1 MSNTV
6 NDSAIKKLK
15 LLFTVVDRPKGE
27 FYLDVISQFDVNC
40 QMAVNGLGTATSELV
55 ELLGLEPHK
64 AVILS
69 VVREDMV
76 DTIMNTLEDKFATIR
91 NGKGVAF
98 AVPLIAN
105 FDEQDAQ
112 VAVNLP
118 THAFDY
124 FKLPTLESIEAT
136 ELLTGTTL
144 NVTLDANAP
153 VHLTVP
159 GWSGAIVKFTLPE
172 IEA

>member
-15 LLFTVVDRPKGE
+15 LLVTIVERPKGE

-40 QMAVNGLGTATSELV
+40 QLAMSGLGTATSELV

-69 VVREDMV
+69 VVREDMM

-98 AVPLIAN
+98 AIPLSSVIG
-105 FDEQDAQ
+105 
-112 VAVNLP
+112 VNLYR
-118 THAFDY
+118 FLSDRR
-124 FKLPTLESIEAT
+124 E
-136 ELLTGTTL
+136 
-144 NVTLDANAP
+144 V
-153 VHLTVP
+153 
-159 GWSGAIVKFTLPE
+159 
-172 IEA
+172 

>member
-40 QMAVNGLGTATSELV
+40 QLAMGGLGTATSDLV

-64 AVILS
+64 VVILS

-76 DTIMNTLEDKFATIR
+76 EQIMNCLEDKFATIR
-91 NGKGVAF
+91 NGKGISF
-98 AVPLIAN
+98 AVPLSSVIG
-105 FDEQDAQ
+105 
-112 VAVNLP
+112 VNLYQ
-118 THAFDY
+118 FLSDNRMGR
-124 FKLPTLESIEAT
+124 EA
-136 ELLTGTTL
+136 
-144 NVTLDANAP
+144 
-153 VHLTVP
+153 
-159 GWSGAIVKFTLPE
+159 
-172 IEA
+172 